1 MSSLVAADLHQVMPA
16 VRADLERLIRIPS
29 IAFPG
34 YPEAPVR
41 EAAAATAEIL
51 THAGLPGVRLLDVP
65 SGPPAVFGHLPAP
78 DGAPTVLLYAHYDV
92 QPPGPEDA
100 WESPPWQP
108 TERGGRLYGRGAAD
122 DKSGIAMHAA
132 AIRALSDASS
142 GGPPAVGIKVVV
154 EGEEEAGGGTFERF
168 VEADPELFAADAIV
182 VADSG
187 NWKIGEPTL
196 TTTLRGLAEVGVEVS
211 TLERPVHSGLCGG
224 AVPDALMA
232 LVRMIDSLVDE
243 QGNVAVEGLAGR
255 PWDGLPVD
263 EAELRANAGV
273 LDGVELIG
281 DGTAAERLYTRPA
294 VTAIGIDAPATE
306 SAANAIIPTARA
318 RISLRLAPGD
328 DPADAQR
335 KLREHLTK
343 AAPWNVRL
351 TLRDNG
357 AAHGFEARSDGPAY
371 QAAVAA
377 LADAYGK
384 PAVKIGSGGS
394 IPLVTTLAQAIPR
407 AEIIVW
413 GAQDESAQIHS
424 ANESVDLAELERA
437 ALAEALFIERIAA
450 T

>member
-1 MSSLVAADLHQVMPA
+1 MSTAADLHAVMPG
-16 VRADLERLIRIPS
+16 VRADLERLISIPS
-29 IAFPG
+29 IAFDG
-34 YPEAPVR
+34 YPDAPVR
-41 EAAAATAEIL
+41 DAADVTAEIL
-51 THAGLPGVRLLDVP
+51 TRAGLPGVRLLDVP
-65 SGPPAVFGHLPAP
+65 GGPPAVFGHLPAP
-78 DGAPTVLLYAHYDV
+78 DGRPTVLLYAHYDV
-92 QPPGPEDA
+92 QPAGPEDA

-132 AIRALSDASS
+132 AIGVLTGASRS
-142 GGPPAVGIKVVV
+142 GPPDVGIKVVI
-154 EGEEEAGGGTFERF
+154 EGEEETGGGTFERL

-187 NWKIGEPTL
+187 NWTIGEPTL

-211 TLERPVHSGLCGG
+211 TLERPVHSGLFGG
-224 AVPDALMA
+224 AAPDALMA
-232 LVRMIDSLVDE
+232 LVRMIDSLVDAE
-243 QGNVAVEGLAGR
+243 GNVAVESLAGR

-263 EAELRANAGV
+263 PDAFRANAGV

-281 DGTAAERLYTRPA
+281 GGTIAERLYTRPA
-294 VTAIGIDAPATE
+294 VTAIGIDAPPTE

-318 RISLRLAPGD
+318 RVSLRLAPAD
-328 DPADAQR
+328 DPVEAQR

-343 AAPWNVRL
+343 AAPWGVQVAL
-351 TLRDNG
+351 TDNA

-377 LADAYGK
+377 MADAYERS
-384 PAVKIGSGGS
+384 AVQIGSGGS
-394 IPLVTTLAQAIPR
+394 IPLVTTLAQAIPQ

-413 GAQDESAQIHS
+413 GAQDEAAQIHS

-437 ALAEALFIERIAA
+437 ALAEALFIERL
-450 T
+450 